1 MDTVLE
7 QARQLCVVESEMLLG
22 TGWEIGDG
30 AQGGCVLGSECWL
43 HMFVCDGPVS
53 HTLLKRTPSCMYITA
68 HQSLQ
73 MKIGMGTP
81 ASNLHI
87 QEPRPW
93 VPRS

>member
-1 MDTVLE
+1 MVHRVGVFWGLNVGYT
-7 QARQLCVVESEMLLG
+7 
-22 TGWEIGDG
+22 
-30 AQGGCVLGSECWL
+30 
-43 HMFVCDGPVS
+43 FVCDGPVS

-73 MKIGMGTP
+73 MKTGMGTP